1 MVLFLIVSDTKMG
14 KRKKVVVNKERT
26 IKGMANAVSS
36 DEGEG
41 DGQDMVS
48 HSFFSFDI
56 ALWVKQCNYKDC
68 KVFKSK
74 TLVRLHFSSE
84 IIQTFFK

>member
-1 MVLFLIVSDTKMG
+1 MMVLHKHYFLVVSEPKMG

-48 HSFFSFDI
+48 HSFLRWLDANLTDF
-56 ALWVKQCNYKDC
+56 AGL
-68 KVFKSK
+68 
-74 TLVRLHFSSE
+74 R
-84 IIQTFFK
+84 

>member
-1 MVLFLIVSDTKMG
+1 MSPSCDMIICSFFLVMMVPHKPLFLVVSEFKMG

-36 DEGEG
+36 DEGEA

-48 HSFFSFDI
+48 LFSF
-56 ALWVKQCNYKDC
+56 LKY
-68 KVFKSK
+68 
-74 TLVRLHFSSE
+74 
-84 IIQTFFK
+84 

>member
-1 MVLFLIVSDTKMG
+1 MG

-41 DGQDMVS
+41 DGQDMVRN
-48 HSFFSFDI
+48 SFFSFEM
-56 ALWVKQCNYKDC
+56 
-68 KVFKSK
+68 
-74 TLVRLHFSSE
+74 VRC
-84 IIQTFFK
+84 

>member
-1 MVLFLIVSDTKMG
+1 MMVLAKVLFLIVSDIKMG

-36 DEGEG
+36 DEGEA

-48 HSFFSFDI
+48 PCSQIS
-56 ALWVKQCNYKDC
+56 
-68 KVFKSK
+68 
-74 TLVRLHFSSE
+74 
-84 IIQTFFK
+84 

>member
-36 DEGEG
+36 DEGEA

-48 HSFFSFDI
+48 PCSQIS
-56 ALWVKQCNYKDC
+56 
-68 KVFKSK
+68 
-74 TLVRLHFSSE
+74 
-84 IIQTFFK
+84 

>member
-1 MVLFLIVSDTKMG
+1 MMVPHKPLFLVVSELKMG

-36 DEGEG
+36 DEGEA

-48 HSFFSFDI
+48 FFSF
-56 ALWVKQCNYKDC
+56 LKC
-68 KVFKSK
+68 
-74 TLVRLHFSSE
+74 
-84 IIQTFFK
+84 

>member
-1 MVLFLIVSDTKMG
+1 MMVLHKPLFLVVSELKMG

-36 DEGEG
+36 DEGEA

-48 HSFFSFDI
+48 LFSF
-56 ALWVKQCNYKDC
+56 LKG
-68 KVFKSK
+68 
-74 TLVRLHFSSE
+74 
-84 IIQTFFK
+84 

>member
-1 MVLFLIVSDTKMG
+1 MMVLHKHYFLVVSEPKMG

-48 HSFFSFDI
+48 YSFFSFEI
-56 ALWVKQCNYKDC
+56 VKW
-68 KVFKSK
+68 
-74 TLVRLHFSSE
+74 
-84 IIQTFFK
+84 